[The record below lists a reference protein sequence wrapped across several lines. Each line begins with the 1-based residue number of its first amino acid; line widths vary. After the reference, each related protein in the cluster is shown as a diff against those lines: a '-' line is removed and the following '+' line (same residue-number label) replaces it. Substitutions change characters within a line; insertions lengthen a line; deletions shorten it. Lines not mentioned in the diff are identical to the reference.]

1 MREQTVSTV
10 GIEAIGAYCGV
21 ASITVRDV
29 FQGRGLNETR
39 YDNLMMRQRSVQM
52 PWEDPVTNAVN
63 AARPVLDRLSPAER
77 DSIGLLIT
85 STESGLDYS
94 KSIASYVHKHLG
106 LSPHC
111 RTLEVKQACYGAT
124 GALQLATGYLA
135 SGQDPGTKALIIA
148 TDVNPMDER
157 AKYAEPTTG
166 HGAVAVLVGEQPD
179 ILAMDCGAYGVY
191 AFEVLDTARPTPNFD
206 LYNADL
212 SLLSY
217 LECLDEAFKAYT
229 RRVGPEV
236 SFVDS
241 FDYLAMHTPFAG
253 MVRGAHRKM
262 MRQFTKYSPK
272 EIGADFERRVA
283 PSLVYMQDMGNL
295 CSGSLY
301 LALAGLAAAAG
312 QAGVERAR
320 VGLFSYGS
328 GCCSEFYSGVLGPV
342 AHARSTEMDIPGA
355 LKRRRLLS
363 FAEYEHL
370 VPINRD
376 TLVPRR
382 KQRVDFSEWD
392 QTIAF
397 AETSRPPLLV
407 LEGVEDYHRAYEWR

>member
-1 MREQTVSTV
+1 MRAQTDSSV
-10 GIEAIGAYCGV
+10 GIEAIGAHCGV
-21 ASITVRDV
+21 ASITVREM
-29 FQGRGLNETR
+29 FQGRGLDETR

-77 DSIGLLIT
+77 DSIRLLIT

-106 LSPHC
+106 LSRHC

-135 SGQDPGTKALIIA
+135 SGQDPGTRALIIA

-179 ILAMDCGAYGVY
+179 VLAMDRGAYGAY
-191 AFEVLDTARPTPNFD
+191 AFEVLDTARPTPDFD

-217 LECLDEAFKAYT
+217 LECLDEAFKAYA
-229 RRVGPEV
+229 RRVGPDV

-272 EIGADFERRVA
+272 EIGVDFERRVA
-283 PSLVYMQDMGNL
+283 PSLVYVQDMGNL

-301 LALAGLAAAAG
+301 LALAGLAAAG
-312 QAGVERAR
+312 QAGTEGTR

-328 GCCSEFYSGVLGPV
+328 GCCSEFYSGVLGPR
-342 AHARSTEMDIPGA
+342 AHERITEMDFPGA
-355 LKRRRLLS
+355 LERRRQLS
-363 FAEYEHL
+363 FAEYTNL
-370 VPINRD
+370 VPISRD
-376 TLVPRR
+376 SLVPRQ

-392 QTIAF
+392 RTIASTG
-397 AETSRPPLLV
+397 TSQPPLLV

>member
-1 MREQTVSTV
+1 MSEQTV

-21 ASITVRDV
+21 ASITVREL
-29 FQGRGLNETR
+29 FQGRGLDETR
-39 YDNLMMRQRSVQM
+39 RGNLMMRQRSVQM

-85 STESGLDYS
+85 ATESGLDYS
-94 KSIASYVHKHLG
+94 KSIASYVHKYLG
-106 LSPHC
+106 LSRHC

-135 SGQDPGTKALIIA
+135 AGQDPGAKALIIA
-148 TDVNPMDER
+148 TDVNPMDEH

-179 ILAMDCGAYGVY
+179 ILVMDRGAYGAY
-191 AFEVLDTARPTPNFD
+191 AFEVMDTARPTPDFD

-217 LECLDEAFKAYT
+217 LECLDEAFDAYA
-229 RRVGPEV
+229 RRVGPGV

-253 MVRGAHRKM
+253 LVRGAHRKM
-262 MRQFTKYSPK
+262 MRQFTKYSPE

-283 PSLVYMQDMGNL
+283 GSLVYMQDTGNL

-301 LALAGLAAAAG
+301 LALAGLAAAADPG
-312 QAGVERAR
+312 DTERTR

-328 GCCSEFYSGVLGPV
+328 GCCSEFYSGVLGPR
-342 AHARSTEMDIPGA
+342 AHARITEMDISGA
-355 LKRRRLLS
+355 LERRRQLP
-363 FAEYEHL
+363 FAEYADL
-370 VPINRD
+370 VPISRD
-376 TLVPRR
+376 SLVPRR
-382 KQRVDFSEWD
+382 KHHVDFSAWER
-392 QTIAF
+392 TIAS
-397 AETSRPPLLV
+397 TSSSRPPLLV
-407 LEGVEDYHRAYEWR
+407 LERVEEYHRAYAWR